1 MSLIVAT
8 APRKEGLYAGV
19 PEGVYHGDPHSI
31 SSSQLR
37 DLGEMTPFEWKWRRD
52 NKIRKVSEDM
62 EFGTAVH
69 AFVLEPDRVDE
80 LLIEVFAKTWNAK
93 ADQLTRIHARATGK
107 VALLT
112 ERMQDARWAAR
123 NVLADPDVGHMFT
136 AGQCELS
143 AYSPDPVTGIM
154 RRARPDC
161 LYRLP
166 DGRVIMLDLKKA
178 ATAAP
183 HHFAKQVRTYRYHQ
197 QQAHY
202 EDVLTDLDIDITIDL
217 ADVRFVVVSDAAPHL
232 VTVHRIPADFVEH
245 GRHLNRRA
253 LDLYAQCRESGDW
266 PRHRGIH
273 ETPQPAWAFR
283 EDTYL

>member
-1 MSLIVAT
+1 MSHSAV
-8 APRKEGLYAGV
+8 APRREGLYPGV
-19 PEGVYHGDPHSI
+19 PEHVYHTDPNSV

-69 AFVLEPDRVDE
+69 VFVLEPARADE
-80 LLIEVFAKTWNAK
+80 LLIEVPSKTWNAK

-112 ERMQDARWAAR
+112 ERMQAARWAAR
-123 NVLADPDVGHMFT
+123 NVLADPDVGYMFV

-143 AYSPDPVTGIM
+143 AYCPDPVTRIM

-161 LYRLP
+161 LYLLP

-178 ATAAP
+178 ASADP
-183 HHFAKQVRTYRYHQ
+183 YHFAKQVRTYRYHQ
-197 QQAHY
+197 QHAYY
-202 EDVLTDLDIDITIDL
+202 EDVLMDLDIDI
-217 ADVRFVVVSDAAPHL
+217 AEVWFVVVSDTAPHL

-253 LDLYAQCRESGDW
+253 LDLYARCRESGDW
-266 PRHRGIH
+266 PRHERGIY
-273 ETPQPAWAFR
+273 EIPQPAWAFR